1 MEQNA
6 RAGSACGAEMEET
19 RAMLHETNG
28 AETFTTIEMQA
39 AAAQERMLEALLHQ
53 TEVTEEIRDQFAEHL
68 ELQRQILRLLMAEK
82 R

>member
-1 MEQNA
+1 MV
-6 RAGSACGAEMEET
+6 
-19 RAMLHETNG
+19 HETNG
-28 AETFTTIEMQA
+28 ATTVASAEMQA
-39 AAAQERMLEALLHQ
+39 AAAQQRMLDALLHQ

>member
-1 MEQNA
+1 MV
-6 RAGSACGAEMEET
+6 
-19 RAMLHETNG
+19 HETNG
-28 AETFTTIEMQA
+28 ATTVASAEMQA
-39 AAAQERMLEALLHQ
+39 AAAQQSMLEALLHQ

>member
-1 MEQNA
+1 M
-6 RAGSACGAEMEET
+6 
-19 RAMLHETNG
+19 HETNG
-28 AETFTTIEMQA
+28 ATAVTSIEMHA
-39 AAAQERMLEALLHQ
+39 AAAQERMLEALQHQ